1 MQMPHLTH
9 FQAFLCLVLIF
20 IFVWMVTIDLKLSK
34 VVKHQKLI
42 ERLLNIMALDF
53 SKLQTA
59 VANEV
64 TVEQSAITLITT
76 IAGEIA
82 ANANDQQTVSDL
94 ADKLNQAAA
103 GLSAAIT
110 ANTPAAPASTS
121 TPVAPVPPTSPAAP
135 TA

>member
-1 MQMPHLTH
+1 
-9 FQAFLCLVLIF
+9 
-20 IFVWMVTIDLKLSK
+20 
-34 VVKHQKLI
+34 
-42 ERLLNIMALDF
+42 MALDF

-82 ANANDQQTVSDL
+82 ANASDQQTVSDL

-110 ANTPAAPASTS
+110 ANTPAAPA
-121 TPVAPVPPTSPAAP
+121 TPVAPVPPTPPAAP